1 MNVDTLRSHKTGVD
15 DLQTFLHKSCTL
27 YCTPLMQNKNN
38 RTRLDLFFF
47 LGLFQ
52 PFWLECRGM
61 SPTLSTPA
69 SPTPLTEDG
78 DELLLELRGF
88 LSRMSNGVGAATDP
102 RQAVSGPGT
111 GYRLQYARDTA
122 SALRLLRHLPASRQA
137 VFEYFAGVLD
147 VAVSHFLIR
156 LVIITSQLNLI
167 LVKYGANLS

>member
-1 MNVDTLRSHKTGVD
+1 
-15 DLQTFLHKSCTL
+15 
-27 YCTPLMQNKNN
+27 
-38 RTRLDLFFF
+38 
-47 LGLFQ
+47 
-52 PFWLECRGM
+52 M

-78 DELLLELRGF
+78 DDLLLELRGF

-147 VAVSHFLIR
+147 VAVSHYLIR
-156 LVIITSQLNLI
+156 LVITTTSQ
-167 LVKYGANLS
+167 YGK